1 MPGGGR
7 TGDLLLAAPSLLL
20 LEKVKIQVVLLPT
33 YTSDCFK

>member
-7 TGDLLLAAPSLLL
+7 IGDLLLAAPSLLL
-20 LEKVKIQVVLLPT
+20 SEKVKIQVVLSPI